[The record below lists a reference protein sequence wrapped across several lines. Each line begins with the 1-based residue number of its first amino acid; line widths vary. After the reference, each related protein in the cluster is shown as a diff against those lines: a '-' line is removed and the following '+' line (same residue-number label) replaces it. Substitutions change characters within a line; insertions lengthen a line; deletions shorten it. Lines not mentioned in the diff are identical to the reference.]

1 MFGSDVTRAAAE
13 TVDPRVAR
21 SQSTILSRV
30 ASGQGTPLAIARS
43 QRIAANIDRE
53 VARRQAIFDKRGGDV
68 DPRFAQALEALKA
81 RQTAFRS
88 AFDSQQQI
96 AARAGGPAGGA
107 GGPAVGGPVGGGVPA
122 PGAPAGAGVP
132 AGGGGVAGPDVA
144 MQNLAN
150 ALNGIRDG
158 INLNIGEVN
167 VTITNTG
174 ELANSIKQAVIDAI
188 GGGVNDNSLTTNETS
203 LLNTTSTT

>member
-1 MFGSDVTRAAAE
+1 
-13 TVDPRVAR
+13 
-21 SQSTILSRV
+21 
-30 ASGQGTPLAIARS
+30 
-43 QRIAANIDRE
+43 
-53 VARRQAIFDKRGGDV
+53 
-68 DPRFAQALEALKA
+68 
-81 RQTAFRS
+81 
-88 AFDSQQQI
+88 
-96 AARAGGPAGGA
+96 
-107 GGPAVGGPVGGGVPA
+107 
-122 PGAPAGAGVP
+122 
-132 AGGGGVAGPDVA
+132 

>member
-1 MFGSDVTRAAAE
+1 MVNPIAAAM
-13 TVDPRVAR
+13 
-21 SQSTILSRV
+21 
-30 ASGQGTPLAIARS
+30 
-43 QRIAANIDRE
+43 
-53 VARRQAIFDKRGGDV
+53 
-68 DPRFAQALEALKA
+68 
-81 RQTAFRS
+81 
-88 AFDSQQQI
+88 QI
-96 AARAGGPAGGA
+96 ANSHVGYGGPTGTNNDFLNAVGFSPASAASALAGVGA
-107 GGPAVGGPVGGGVPA
+107 GGPA

-174 ELANSIKQAVIDAI
+174 ELANSIKQAVIEAI

-203 LLNTTSTT
+203 LLNTTSTA